1 MEKIKYKNLITGE
14 ETTYHVNDKFMISI
28 EELKDKY
35 GLNFDGM
42 SDEEILKECDKWYE
56 EYVKT
61 KGSMRPL
68 NRKER
73 RANK

>member
-1 MEKIKYKNLITGE
+1 MREIKCKHLGTGE

-42 SDEEILKECDKWYE
+42 NYEEILKECDKWYE
-56 EYVKT
+56 EYE
-61 KGSMRPL
+61 
-68 NRKER
+68 KER
-73 RANK
+73 ELNE